1 MSPLEVISL
10 DDAKAYL
17 VMTGISDRDAEI
29 TRLIKTAIAL
39 VEKYTDHYLYERE
52 ITIDL
57 TCSTTNIT
65 KYPFEVVSVKR
76 ETTDLTYNIYQK
88 VLSINLVCHDW
99 KDGLITANVGYGD
112 VTDIPQPLVSAAYK
126 IITYLFENKDA
137 YTAELPLDIQM
148 MINQYRR
155 SATI

>member
-1 MSPLEVISL
+1 MDALDVISL

-17 VMTGISDRDAEI
+17 VMTGISDRDTEI

-57 TCSTTNIT
+57 TCSHTNIT
-65 KYPFEVVSVKR
+65 KYPFELVSVKR
-76 ETTDLTYNIYQK
+76 DTDDLTYNIYQK
-88 VLSINLVCHDW
+88 VLSINLVCYDW
-99 KDGLITANVGYGD
+99 KDGVITANVGYDD